1 MNELIDK
8 IEESISHLLRYDTK
22 SFGES
27 AHDIVNTMMTILP
40 VIINCYNDPKM
51 SDVRE
56 DALYWPG
63 QLERIINVLEKDDS
77 FELADVF
84 YNETRPNL
92 IELRDMLV
100 KRGLS

>member
-8 IEESISHLLRYDTK
+8 IEEGISQLLRYDTK

-27 AHDIVNTMMTILP
+27 AHDIVNTMMTMLP
-40 VIINCYNDPKM
+40 VIISCYNDPKM